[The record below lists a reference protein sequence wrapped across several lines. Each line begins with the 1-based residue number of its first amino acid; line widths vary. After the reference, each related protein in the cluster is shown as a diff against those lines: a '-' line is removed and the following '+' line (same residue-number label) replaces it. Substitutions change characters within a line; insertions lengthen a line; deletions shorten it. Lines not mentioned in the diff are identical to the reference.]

1 MIPVFFVFLKQLP
14 LNANGKLDRS
24 RLPVVESRPAI
35 PENVSDPM
43 ADRICEFY
51 AQVLGLKKDEI
62 APNSDFFKLGGHS
75 LKANILKN
83 KLSENLQVNVPLIE
97 LFQYTT
103 PASLSIYLK
112 SFKDNHP
119 AELIPVSEAKPH
131 YTLSHSQRRM
141 YFLHLLSADQ
151 PVYNM
156 PFSINREDHIDTGH
170 FQTACLELL
179 RVHEGLRASFHIKD
193 GQVVQ
198 QINDI
203 DHLDVATF
211 QCSSTEARVLSSD
224 FSKPF
229 DLAVAPLFR
238 VAVFHLDD
246 INKTLILFDV
256 HHILLDG
263 VSADVIVNDLSSLL
277 RGERI
282 EVPALQNKDYA
293 EWQQN
298 SVQFRQLMNKQ
309 KDFWEKYL
317 EQSIPDLIL
326 PTDFKRGEKSSFKGD
341 HLRLSLDAEVTAGL
355 REIADKA
362 NCSMFVV
369 CLGLVNVFLFKI
381 TGQKEFLVGTTVD
394 TRNSAQLSRT
404 IGLFV
409 NTVVIKAALADS
421 LTFLESIR
429 RQKEHV
435 LNVLDNKDYPFDEL
449 VLLKKGTR
457 RSNRNP
463 LFDVNFAYFK
473 QDDVD
478 DHERIRGLFA
488 SRKITHLDL
497 SLFVTE
503 TTSVLN
509 LEIEYSSALFS
520 RSNIE
525 RQLEILQVI
534 ALQVA
539 RNENIL
545 IDNIAFTEGEN
556 ESTNFATGLNTS
568 AAFNF

>member
-1 MIPVFFVFLKQLP
+1 
-14 LNANGKLDRS
+14 
-24 RLPVVESRPAI
+24 
-35 PENVSDPM
+35 
-43 ADRICEFY
+43 
-51 AQVLGLKKDEI
+51 
-62 APNSDFFKLGGHS
+62 
-75 LKANILKN
+75 
-83 KLSENLQVNVPLIE
+83 
-97 LFQYTT
+97 
-103 PASLSIYLK
+103 
-112 SFKDNHP
+112 
-119 AELIPVSEAKPH
+119 
-131 YTLSHSQRRM
+131 
-141 YFLHLLSADQ
+141 
-151 PVYNM
+151 
-156 PFSINREDHIDTGH
+156 
-170 FQTACLELL
+170 
-179 RVHEGLRASFHIKD
+179 
-193 GQVVQ
+193 
-198 QINDI
+198 
-203 DHLDVATF
+203 
-211 QCSSTEARVLSSD
+211 
-224 FSKPF
+224 
-229 DLAVAPLFR
+229 
-238 VAVFHLDD
+238 
-246 INKTLILFDV
+246 
-256 HHILLDG
+256 
-263 VSADVIVNDLSSLL
+263 
-277 RGERI
+277 
-282 EVPALQNKDYA
+282 
-293 EWQQN
+293 
-298 SVQFRQLMNKQ
+298 MNKQ